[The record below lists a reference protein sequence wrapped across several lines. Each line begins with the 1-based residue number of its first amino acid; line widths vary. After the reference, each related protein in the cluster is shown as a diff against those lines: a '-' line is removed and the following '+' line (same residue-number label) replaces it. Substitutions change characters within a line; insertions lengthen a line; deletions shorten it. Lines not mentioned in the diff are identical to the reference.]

1 MRPMKRL
8 VSAMVVA
15 ALLAPAASASAGDY
29 FGQDAPSHEISYRVD
44 NPRTTRQRIVLGAL
58 FGGAALAS
66 GIGLAFHLDSRSKS
80 NDVTE
85 TGELSGRT
93 YDPAVDATRRGAL
106 RSRTRAIVAYGI
118 GGALAAAGVV
128 ALILTD
134 PGSHEVKVGKKKQE
148 SVPPPT
154 VPVSLLD
161 VQPVLLR
168 GGAGVQLR
176 GTWSF

>member
-1 MRPMKRL
+1 MKQL

-29 FGQDAPSHEISYRVD
+29 FGKDAPSDQITYRVD
-44 NPRTTRQRIVLGAL
+44 NPRTTRQRIVLGVL
-58 FGGAALAS
+58 FGGAALAG

-80 NDVTE
+80 DDVTE

-93 YDPAVDATRRGAL
+93 YDQAVDATRRGAL
-106 RSRTRAIVAYGI
+106 RSRTRAIVAYGL

-128 ALILTD
+128 ALVLTD
-134 PGSHEVKVGKKKQE
+134 PGSRQVKVGRKQQE
-148 SVPPPT
+148 TVPSPI

-161 VQPVLLR
+161 VQPVLVR

>member
-8 VSAMVVA
+8 LSATVVA
-15 ALLAPAASASAGDY
+15 VLLAPAASASAGDY
-29 FGQDAPSHEISYRVD
+29 FGQDAPSGEISYRVD

-58 FGGAALAS
+58 FGGAALF
-66 GIGLAFHLDSRSKS
+66 GGVGVAFHLDSRSKS
-80 NDVTE
+80 NAVTE
-85 TGELSGRT
+85 TGDLSGRT
-93 YDPAVDATRRGAL
+93 YDQAVNATRRAAL
-106 RSRTRAIVAYGI
+106 RSRTRAIVAYGL

-128 ALILTD
+128 ALILTE
-134 PGSHEVKVGKKKQE
+134 PGSREVKVGKKQQQ

-161 VQPVLLR
+161 VQPMLLR